1 MDIDYAVIADYAEI
15 VGGKLYL
22 MGGGWDTTYAA
33 EAPAMV
39 RLAIAVGIRV
49 SWTETGKNLPV
60 RIVVEDDDGQVLVTI
75 DGAVTVGRPEGLVP
89 GSPQLTSMAANV
101 AFNAP
106 RFGGYRVMVT
116 AGETEAMVVRSLPF
130 RVAPSSTG

>member
-1 MDIDYAVIADYAEI
+1 MDIDYALIADYAEI

-33 EAPAMV
+33 EMPAMV
-39 RLAIAVGIRV
+39 RQAIAVGIRV
-49 SWTETGKNLPV
+49 GWTETGKNLPV
-60 RIVVEDDDGQVLVTI
+60 AIVVEDDDGQVLVKI
-75 DGAVTVGRPEGLVP
+75 DGAVTVGRPEGLIP
-89 GSPQLTSMAANV
+89 GTPQLTQMAANV

-116 AGETEAMVVRSLPF
+116 AGEDGATTSRSLPF
-130 RVAPSSTG
+130 RVAQNAAG